1 MDKDT
6 TGVTLK
12 AQGFMGSSTQVLA
25 PPTFTV
31 PLAPVMAEEAEEE
44 LTPQWS
50 DLHTGISTNPSYSEV
65 PEEGKIQEEEV
76 VSFGSMSQTL
86 FKLTERLQLMGSQE
100 GIPKVEGVVEGV
112 FGCTAIG

>member
-1 MDKDT
+1 
-6 TGVTLK
+6 
-12 AQGFMGSSTQVLA
+12 
-25 PPTFTV
+25 
-31 PLAPVMAEEAEEE
+31 MAEEAEEE

-76 VSFGSMSQTL
+76 VSFGLMSQTL
-86 FKLTERLQLMGSQE
+86 FKLTERLQLMGSRA